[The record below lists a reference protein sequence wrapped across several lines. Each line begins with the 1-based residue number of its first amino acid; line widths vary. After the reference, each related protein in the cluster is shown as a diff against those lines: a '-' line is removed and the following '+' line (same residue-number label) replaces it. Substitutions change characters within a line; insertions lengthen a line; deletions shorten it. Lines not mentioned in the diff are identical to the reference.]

1 MDKDIEYFKNLN
13 NSIIDE
19 LKEDKNCIM
28 NNIAESDMS
37 KEADDYHYQIMKE
50 VKDVVDSCVNKISHN
65 LTNYYP
71 LEDYYK
77 VTTVLNN
84 YISKLCNI
92 LSSLIFLHFLYLL
105 LMFSISFFA
114 FSFFIAFA
122 VCNIYENDYLP
133 YINALDDLDSSQIE
147 QIAYNKK
154 RCEEAKKSMLLWVN
168 HIRILSNKY

>member
-19 LKEDKNCIM
+19 LKDDKNCIM

-50 VKDVVDSCVNKISHN
+50 VKDVVDSCVNKIAHN

-84 YISKLCNI
+84 YISKL
-92 LSSLIFLHFLYLL
+92 
-105 LMFSISFFA
+105 
-114 FSFFIAFA
+114 
-122 VCNIYENDYLP
+122 CNIYENDYLP